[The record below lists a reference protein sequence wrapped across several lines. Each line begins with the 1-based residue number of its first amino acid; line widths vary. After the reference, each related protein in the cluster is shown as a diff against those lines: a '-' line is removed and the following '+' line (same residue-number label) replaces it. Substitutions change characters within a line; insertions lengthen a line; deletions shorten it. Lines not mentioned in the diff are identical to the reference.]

1 MGWQD
6 VGVWII
12 VAAALA
18 FLIGRN
24 VNLRRRRKQPAQT
37 FIPLS
42 SLKRTPSPS
51 TPDDEGPA
59 CH

>member
-6 VGVWII
+6 VAVFI
-12 VAAALA
+12 VVASALT
-18 FLIGRN
+18 FLVGRN
-24 VNLRRRRKQPAQT
+24 VNLRRRRKKPAQT

-42 SLKRTPSPS
+42 SLKRTSAPTSS
-51 TPDDEGPA
+51 GDDPA